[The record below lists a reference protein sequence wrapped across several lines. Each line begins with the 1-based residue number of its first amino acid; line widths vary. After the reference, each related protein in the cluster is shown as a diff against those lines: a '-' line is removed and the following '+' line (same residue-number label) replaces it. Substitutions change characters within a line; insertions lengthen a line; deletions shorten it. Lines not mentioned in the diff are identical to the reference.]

1 MGVTGDSVFPYFIV
15 QELPV
20 GLTGLLIASIFAAGM
35 STVATSITSSATIIL
50 TDYYKRFICKQPT
63 EKQSVCVVYG

>member
-1 MGVTGDSVFPYFIV
+1 
-15 QELPV
+15 
-20 GLTGLLIASIFAAGM
+20 M

-63 EKQSVCVVYG
+63 EKQSVCVLYGSNIVVGIIGILVALAF